1 MSVSLLPSQAKFQLA
16 KTKLKE
22 KLLVIMV
29 SVISVWLVASLSIW
43 VWWIIQNQKLSK
55 AKADYNQVSLEY
67 KNRKDDLL
75 TSYKLKYE
83 AKMVGK
89 VLANRFEY
97 GKAITNINNL
107 LPKDIMIDTF
117 KIQAQN
123 SFLISYSTMD
133 GKNIDIVEEKLGEIK
148 NKKIADFESAKINS
162 LSVDKNNWKFTLEV
176 KTK

>member
-16 KTKLKE
+16 KTKLRE
-22 KLLVIMV
+22 KLLVVMV
-29 SVISVWLVASLSIW
+29 SVISIWLVASLSIW
-43 VWWIIQNQKLSK
+43 VWWIVQNQKLIRVK
-55 AKADYNQVSLEY
+55 KEYENVSVEY
-67 KNRKDDLL
+67 KNRQNDLL

-89 VLANRFEY
+89 VLASRFEY

-107 LPKDIMIDTF
+107 LPKNIAIDTF

-123 SFLISYSTMD
+123 SFLIAYSTTD
-133 GKNIDIVEEKLGEIK
+133 GKNIDIVEEKLDEIK
-148 NKKIADFESAKINS
+148 NNKIPDFASAKINS
-162 LSVDKNNWKFTLEV
+162 LSMDTGVWKFTLEV